1 MKHLPISTV
10 CEDGDAS
17 TGDRLADASTGD
29 GAVDMWAGSAT
40 RFASD
45 IEVVDL
51 LLVACPGGIC
61 VVFVSNKWIVS
72 NQKQKFK
79 MHDNLWNYK
88 IT

>member
-17 TGDRLADASTGD
+17 TGDA
-29 GAVDMWAGSAT
+29 AGSST

-61 VVFVSNKWIVS
+61 VVIVSNK
-72 NQKQKFK
+72 
-79 MHDNLWNYK
+79 
-88 IT
+88 

>member
-17 TGDRLADASTGD
+17 TGDRLANASTGD
-29 GAVDMWAGSAT
+29 AVGSST

-61 VVFVSNKWIVS
+61 VVFVSNK
-72 NQKQKFK
+72 
-79 MHDNLWNYK
+79 
-88 IT
+88 